1 MATADTHKL
10 SDVLIR
16 RLKPR
21 EKPYKVT
28 DGKGLYIYVPTTG
41 DKVWRYNYTFH
52 GLQKTLTIG
61 HYPEVGLFKAREET
75 VEAKKALRAG
85 IDPMTKKKAAKDAAR
100 DENIKNSFQNL
111 ALEYLENQRE
121 GKSEEYITTTLG
133 RAKIYLFPYLG
144 HRPINEIETPEIFA
158 VLKRIEKRKLY
169 DTANQMRSLASQV
182 FAYAMSTGRTRD
194 SGSGDRKQ

>member
-10 SDVLIR
+10 SDIIIR

-41 DKVWRYNYTFH
+41 DKVWRYNYTFQ

-61 HYPEVGLFKAREET
+61 HYPEIGLLKAREET

-85 IDPMTKKKAAKDAAR
+85 IDPMTEKKAAKVAAKDA
-100 DENIKNSFQNL
+100 NLKNSFKNL

-121 GKSEEYITTTLG
+121 GKSEEYLTTTLV
-133 RAKIYLFPYLG
+133 RAKIHLFPYLG

-182 FAYAMSTGRTRD
+182 FDYAMSTGRTRD
-194 SGSGDRKQ
+194 SRDRK